1 MPRPPR
7 ITAPAPREGS
17 RKLLAHVREH
27 YSSIPAF
34 AEAHGLERQKVER
47 AIDGRLQRVDVD
59 FAAAIQAATKG
70 TIEIADWTTDPSEP
84 ADPARVDTIPGFGN
98 SGPSEVLPDPDPSHP
113 GAAE

>member
-70 TIEIADWTTDPSEP
+70 AIEIADWTTDPEEP
-84 ADPARVDTIPGFGN
+84 LDTIPDDADRADTLQGFGPHGA
-98 SGPSEVLPDPDPSHP
+98 SAPEPSSP
-113 GAAE
+113 